1 MRNHDHLLQ
10 IEEKIKPMSYVS
22 DDRNYTDNTQ
32 SGVDAPAERVGDIR
46 GEPATNE
53 TTDRNTASKMA
64 NLLEGLQFP
73 TTKEE
78 IKDHINRKSPSMGN
92 RINDVMEAVQNNL
105 REDIQY
111 NSVYDVEIAARLVKK
126 ND

>member
-1 MRNHDHLLQ
+1 MTTCYR
-10 IEEKIKPMSYVS
+10 ERKKIKPMSYVS

-32 SGVDAPAERVGDIR
+32 SGIDASAERVGDIR
-46 GEPATNE
+46 GELPTNE
-53 TTDRNTASKMA
+53 TVNRNIASKMA

-111 NSVYDVEIAARLVKK
+111 NSVYDIEISARLVKK

>member
-1 MRNHDHLLQ
+1 
-10 IEEKIKPMSYVS
+10 MSYVS
-22 DDRNYTDNTQ
+22 DDRNYTDNRQ
-32 SGVDAPAERVGDIR
+32 SGVDAPAKRVGDIT
-46 GEPATNE
+46 GDPPTNE
-53 TTDRNTASKMA
+53 TTDRDTASKIA

-73 TTKEE
+73 TTKEK

-92 RINDVMEAVQNNL
+92 RINDVMEAVQNYL

-111 NSVYDVEIAARLVKK
+111 NSVYDIEIATRLVKK

>member
-1 MRNHDHLLQ
+1 
-10 IEEKIKPMSYVS
+10 MSYVS

-32 SGVDAPAERVGDIR
+32 SGVDSPAERVGDIR
-46 GEPATNE
+46 GEPPTNE
-53 TTDRNTASKMA
+53 TSDRNTASKMA
-64 NLLEGLQFP
+64 NLLEGLEFP

>member
-1 MRNHDHLLQ
+1 
-10 IEEKIKPMSYVS
+10 MSYVS

-32 SGVDAPAERVGDIR
+32 SGVDSPVERVGDIR
-46 GEPATNE
+46 GEPPTNE
-53 TTDRNTASKMA
+53 TTDRSTASKMA
-64 NLLEGLQFP
+64 NLLEGLEFP

-78 IKDHINRKSPSMGN
+78 IKNHINRKSPSMGN

>member
-1 MRNHDHLLQ
+1 
-10 IEEKIKPMSYVS
+10 MSYVS

-32 SGVDAPAERVGDIR
+32 SGVDSPAERVGDIR
-46 GEPATNE
+46 GEPPTNE

-64 NLLEGLQFP
+64 NLLEGLEFP

-78 IKDHINRKSPSMGN
+78 IKNHINRKSPSMGN

-105 REDIQY
+105 KEDTQY

>member
-1 MRNHDHLLQ
+1 
-10 IEEKIKPMSYVS
+10 MSYVS

-32 SGVDAPAERVGDIR
+32 SGIDAPAERVGDIR
-46 GEPATNE
+46 GEPPTNE
-53 TTDRNTASKMA
+53 TIHRNTASKMA

-73 TTKEE
+73 TTKED

-111 NSVYDVEIAARLVKK
+111 NSVYDIEIAARLVKK

>member
-1 MRNHDHLLQ
+1 
-10 IEEKIKPMSYVS
+10 MSYVS

-32 SGVDAPAERVGDIR
+32 SGIDAPAERVGDIT
-46 GEPATNE
+46 GEPPTNE
-53 TTDRNTASKMA
+53 TADRNTASKMA

-111 NSVYDVEIAARLVKK
+111 NSVYDIGIAARIVKK

>member
-1 MRNHDHLLQ
+1 
-10 IEEKIKPMSYVS
+10 MSYVS

-32 SGVDAPAERVGDIR
+32 SGVDASAERVGDIR

-64 NLLEGLQFP
+64 NLLEGLEFP

-78 IKDHINRKSPSMGN
+78 IKNHINRKSPSMGN

-111 NSVYDVEIAARLVKK
+111 NSVYDIEVAVRLVKK
-126 ND
+126 NG

>member
-1 MRNHDHLLQ
+1 MTTCYR
-10 IEEKIKPMSYVS
+10 ERKKIKPMSYVS

-32 SGVDAPAERVGDIR
+32 SGIDAPAERVGDIR
-46 GEPATNE
+46 GEPPTNE
-53 TTDRNTASKMA
+53 TVNRNIASKMA

-78 IKDHINRKSPSMGN
+78 DQGIHINRKSPSMGN

-111 NSVYDVEIAARLVKK
+111 NSVYDIEIAARLVKK